1 MAWRLWKTG
10 KRQDGTRS
18 WPSDTHQSIQQ
29 LLGMYLG
36 GGSAPFAG
44 WAAPGITFMPDVEPV
59 LRNGVRGY
67 QLALWFWLFAEKH
80 GTIAARMA
88 RESFGLL
95 AEAAQP
101 SSGDKIDALL
111 DLENRLAHSVEGISS
126 GERRFRLEGLP
137 VELPM
142 EFFLATGFLRLS
154 PESPYAGDESGSLQG
169 NDYKLADCFRHA
181 TEGALAMFRPMIDA
195 VEFDAK
201 SLPNW
206 KWSTHP
212 GAAERHLQRR
222 HSNPLFPLHRQMVTA
237 DDVYESRLADARALH
252 EISNELGD
260 LSDSF
265 FQTAELPLNWQSFL
279 EGYRDYVDRLEE
291 RCLAAGGQNAALG
304 EAIARLRN
312 DILATWR
319 TSLHKNR
326 HSLAA
331 LDQEEAQ
338 RSERRALLY
347 GCDWTAQLL
356 SNGSLIPP
364 EEVVP
369 ALLSQSPSE
378 LEKVVAAVQA
388 EPRLHETLSQC
399 RATAH
404 RLVTETS
411 VGGKNIPDIGDK
423 LRILWGPD
431 RAGAGVTSLA

>member
-1 MAWRLWKTG
+1 MAWKLWKTE
-10 KRQDGTRS
+10 KRKDETRS
-18 WPSDTHQSIQQ
+18 WPSDTHQSIKQ
-29 LLGMYLG
+29 LLGLYLDG
-36 GGSAPFAG
+36 DAAPFAA
-44 WAAPGITFMPDVEPV
+44 WAAPGITFTPAIEAV

-88 RESFGLL
+88 RESFCLL
-95 AEAAQP
+95 ADAAQP
-101 SSGDKIDALL
+101 SSGDRIDALL
-111 DLENRLAHSVEGISS
+111 DFENRLAHSIEEIAT
-126 GERRFRLEGLP
+126 GERKFRLERLS

-154 PESPYAGDESGSLQG
+154 PDSPYAEDESGTLHG

-181 TEGALAMFRPMIDA
+181 TDEALALFRPMIDA
-195 VEFDAK
+195 LDFDGK

-206 KWSTHP
+206 KWSAHP

-222 HSNPLFPLHRQMVTA
+222 HGNPLFPLHRQLVTA
-237 DDVYESRLADARALH
+237 HDVYEARLADARALH
-252 EISNELGD
+252 EISNELGE
-260 LSDSF
+260 LSHSF
-265 FQTAELPLNWQSFL
+265 SHTTELPLNWQPFL
-279 EGYRDYVDRLEE
+279 DGYRDYLDRLDE
-291 RCLAAGGQNAALG
+291 RRLAAGGQNAALG

-312 DILATWR
+312 EILTTWR
-319 TSLHKNR
+319 TSLHKNQ

-331 LDQEEAQ
+331 LNQEEAH

-356 SNGSLIPP
+356 SNGSLILP

-369 ALLSQSPSE
+369 ALLSESPSE

-399 RATAH
+399 RASAH
-404 RLVTETS
+404 RLVNEFRA
-411 VGGKNIPDIGDK
+411 GGHTIPDIDDK
-423 LRILWGPD
+423 LRILERTPGQMP
-431 RAGAGVTSLA
+431 A